1 MYLFFLQI
9 RKNKQG
15 TGPAPETAHLS
26 PSRIWPPVL
35 QRKKR
40 LDPSRKG
47 FFFIYLFIY
56 LFFYHEVESGLQYF
70 NEKRGSTQVKKVL
83 PCLGFR
89 FGLGF
94 RF

>member
-47 FFFIYLFIY
+47 FFFIYLFIFY
-56 LFFYHEVESGLQYF
+56 FFITKSNLASSTSTKNAAGL
-70 NEKRGSTQVKKVL
+70 K
-83 PCLGFR
+83 
-89 FGLGF
+89 
-94 RF
+94 